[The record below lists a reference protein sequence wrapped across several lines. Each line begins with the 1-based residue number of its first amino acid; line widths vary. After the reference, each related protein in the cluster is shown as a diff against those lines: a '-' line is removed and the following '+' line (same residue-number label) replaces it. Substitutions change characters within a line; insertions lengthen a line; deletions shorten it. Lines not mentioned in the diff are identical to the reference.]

1 MALQR
6 KINNIDMVREFKYK
20 KFKYSTLEDAAPLR
34 DYDRM
39 QKYMNTMRKNHIY
52 NLRMD
57 PYEEYK
63 GYFFRK
69 PDDIFA

>member
-1 MALQR
+1 MELQR
-6 KINNIDMVREFKYK
+6 KINNIDMVREFKYR
-20 KFKYSTLEDAAPLR
+20 KYRYTASEDAAPLR

-39 QKYMNTMRKNHIY
+39 QKYMNTTRKNLIY
-52 NLRMD
+52 NLGMNAD
-57 PYEEYK
+57 ELYK